1 MCDKP
6 QKFLRLEKS
15 GNELRFLY
23 TASVRLVRYSF
34 KAGELFIKN
43 IVEKRNQISSL

>member
-1 MCDKP
+1 MFDKP
-6 QKFLRLEKS
+6 QKFLWWEKR

-23 TASVRLVRYSF
+23 TALVRLVRSSF